1 MSKSIVLVVD
11 SDNALS
17 VEAALSFLLH
27 MEARAVPDKIS
38 IYATIY
44 TQNPTK
50 FLAGAKNRIN
60 SAAMSLA

>member
-11 SDNALS
+11 SEDMLS

-27 MEARAVPDKIS
+27 MDARAVSSKIS
-38 IYATIY
+38 IYETIY
-44 TQNPTK
+44 TQNPTN
-50 FLAGAKNRIN
+50 FLARAKNRIN